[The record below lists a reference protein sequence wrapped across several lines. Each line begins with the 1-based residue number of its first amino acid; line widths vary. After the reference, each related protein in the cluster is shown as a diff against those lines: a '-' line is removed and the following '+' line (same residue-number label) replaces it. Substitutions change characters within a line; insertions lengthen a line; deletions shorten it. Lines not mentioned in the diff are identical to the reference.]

1 VPQDLADPSD
11 KAVALRIHPVNRDTG
26 VAIASPALCAPRM
39 VPVACSEVR
48 YAGPSGRANWRAKE
62 RADLPFSLPPS
73 TLPARVWLVG
83 GGGVDLEEFFLR
95 PARDWFAWLPNL
107 SFGRG
112 LTFHLAE
119 A

>member
-1 VPQDLADPSD
+1 M
-11 KAVALRIHPVNRDTG
+11 VASSPRSSGTCG
-26 VAIASPALCAPRM
+26 VQ
-39 VPVACSEVR
+39 
-48 YAGPSGRANWRAKE
+48 
-62 RADLPFSLPPS
+62 PPS
-73 TLPARVWLVG
+73 SFCASAMSGLRRTGSSLGKGACTIPAREPTMSRTRVASSAEQAFWLVG